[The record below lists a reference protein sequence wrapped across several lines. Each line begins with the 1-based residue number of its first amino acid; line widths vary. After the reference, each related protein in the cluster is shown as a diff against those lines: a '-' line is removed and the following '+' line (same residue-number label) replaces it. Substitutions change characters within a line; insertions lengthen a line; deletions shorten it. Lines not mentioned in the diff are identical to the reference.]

1 MYWAM
6 STMSTVGYGDIS
18 AETDMERIFS
28 ILWMIYG
35 IGFFSVVIGSIE
47 SFLASNDVK
56 EQELKEK
63 MDVIEDFCKE
73 ANIESDLRLRL
84 KYALQYSTERTG
96 FTWFDKQHILKE
108 LPKQLRYEMAM
119 SMFQG
124 AVKEI
129 PFF

>member
-1 MYWAM
+1 MNRLYLTSMYWAM

-56 EQELKEK
+56 E
-63 MDVIEDFCKE
+63 
-73 ANIESDLRLRL
+73 
-84 KYALQYSTERTG
+84 
-96 FTWFDKQHILKE
+96 
-108 LPKQLRYEMAM
+108 
-119 SMFQG
+119 
-124 AVKEI
+124 
-129 PFF
+129 

>member
-1 MYWAM
+1 M

-56 EQELKEK
+56 E
-63 MDVIEDFCKE
+63 
-73 ANIESDLRLRL
+73 
-84 KYALQYSTERTG
+84 
-96 FTWFDKQHILKE
+96 
-108 LPKQLRYEMAM
+108 
-119 SMFQG
+119 
-124 AVKEI
+124 
-129 PFF
+129 